1 MSKLNVDTIE
11 PEGAS
16 TTLTL
21 GASGDTV
28 DVPSGATL
36 DVTGATVSGLSAGK
50 VLQVV
55 SFSINTAESISATTS
70 FVNTALE
77 ATITPASSSNKV
89 LVIITPSIGCDTY
102 GFSNMVRESTN
113 LNQGI
118 AGGSRIQCTM
128 GVYIPS
134 TYSTGIC
141 TMTYLDS
148 PSTTSATTYRLALRP
163 YSSGTIYLNRSH
175 GDGDTNY
182 TPRASSTITLMEI
195 EG

>member
-1 MSKLNVDTIE
+1 MSSELKTNKVSPATGTALQIGD
-11 PEGAS
+11 
-16 TTLTL
+16 
-21 GASGDTV
+21 SGDTV
-28 DVPSGATL
+28 DIPSGATF
-36 DVTGATVSGLSAGK
+36 DVTGATVTGLSAGK

-55 SFSINTAESISATTS
+55 SFSINTAESNTGTS

-77 ATITPASSSNKV
+77 ATITPASTSNKV
-89 LVIITPSIGCDTY
+89 LVIITPTIGCDTY
-102 GFSNMVRESTN
+102 GFSNMVRGSTN

-128 GVYIPS
+128 GVYIP
-134 TYSTGIC
+134 TTASTGIC

-163 YSSGTIYLNRSH
+163 YNSGTIYLNRSH
-175 GDGDTNY
+175 GDTDANH

-195 EG
+195 AG